1 MRAPAIV
8 LLTALL
14 IALCAVPSAHAATC
28 GVKDARTGT
37 IPVGQLTLNSASR
50 TDVVYQRSTKPR
62 SILLVF
68 DVKGC
73 TLEPGHQPDPDVA
86 VTPTN
91 SPGEDLPADA
101 LAGPAVALRGGR
113 EVEYAFPIDLGHLTP
128 GSYFG
133 AIEMRSAYLKTARTP
148 VSVSR
153 SESKWWI
160 PVLYGAAGGLAGI
173 MWFVIVSLASSALP
187 DRSWWIGLIIGL
199 GVVFGA
205 IGGYLS
211 WRNQEVWTAADNA
224 WATIGAGF
232 TGATTGALA
241 ALTAQLVKKH
251 SDDATDAKDALAR
264 AR

>member
-1 MRAPAIV
+1 MRAPAT
-8 LLTALL
+8 LLLSALL
-14 IALCAVPSAHAATC
+14 IVLCAVPSAGAATC
-28 GVKDARTGT
+28 GLRDEKTGT

-50 TDVVYQRSTKPR
+50 TDVVYKRSTKPR

-73 TLEPGHQPDPDVA
+73 TLEAGHQPDPDVA

-91 SPGEDLPADA
+91 SPGEDLPEDA
-101 LAGPAVALRGGR
+101 LTQPTVALRGGR
-113 EVEYAFPIDLGHLTP
+113 EVEYEFPIDPRHLTP

-160 PVLYGAAGGLAGI
+160 PVLYGAAGGFAGI

-187 DRSWWIGLIIGL
+187 DKSWWTLLIIGL
-199 GVVFGA
+199 GVVFGG

-211 WRNQEVWTAADNA
+211 WRNQDVWTAADNA

-241 ALTAQLVKKH
+241 ALSAELLKKH
-251 SDDATDAKDALAR
+251 ADEAKDAVAR
-264 AR
+264 TG